1 MNEVQLL
8 QKLAAAAARETVPRV
23 NVSTRPYALLEVVED
38 DVSRPLG
45 WMAAFSSAFALP
57 VLLIAAYWVDA
68 WLDPMLQILALS
80 GTVL

>member
-8 QKLAAAAARETVPRV
+8 QKLATAARDEVVPRV
-23 NVSTRPYALLEVVED
+23 DVSRCAYAPSPVSED

-45 WMAAFSSAFALP
+45 WMAALSSAFAVP
-57 VLLIAAYWVDA
+57 VLVLAAYWADR
-68 WLDPMLQILALS
+68 WLDPLVQILAFS